1 MLQERLNYLM
11 LLHVHR
17 DETDKLCLKAAIND
31 FVGDSVHRSSIFGTY
46 KT

>member
-17 DETDKLCLKAAIND
+17 DENDKLCLKAAIND
-31 FVGDSVHRSSIFGTY
+31 CWRLTPPMKYFWNIQDL
-46 KT
+46 